1 MSAAAVA
8 GAEAAPRGA
17 TAPAHLLPLLRETN
31 DLKRIRSAGRPA
43 SIAERLFATAWA
55 RLVAGEDAAHLAMAT
70 TAGALAATRLG
81 DLDPPLLR
89 RAGVGAEAVSAIR
102 QRALAAVAEGL
113 DAGLRVKLAAALDA
127 PGREGP
133 LPGFVPRLA
142 EQPRAGAT
150 CPDRPRLVLEPPESH
165 AEHCLMVAV
174 YGVML
179 APAYGADEGTVF
191 LASLAHHL
199 HNALLPDSG
208 FTGEALLGNALEPAF
223 AEATAQ
229 ALAELDAPLR
239 GVVEEARRILPD
251 ADSPEGRA
259 FHAADTLDRVLQIE
273 QYLRAASTSM
283 DFVLR
288 DMALVH
294 EGPVKR
300 FQDGV
305 LAEIGL
311 LP

>member
-1 MSAAAVA
+1 MSAAAAATA
-8 GAEAAPRGA
+8 GAHGV
-17 TAPAHLLPLLRETN
+17 APAHLLPLLRETN
-31 DLKRIRSAGRPA
+31 DLKRIRSAGRPS
-43 SIAERLFATAWA
+43 SIADRLFAQAWS
-55 RLVAGEDAAHLAMAT
+55 RLMAGEDATRLAMAT

-81 DLDPPLLR
+81 DLDPLLLR
-89 RAGVGAEAVSAIR
+89 QAGIGAEAVSAIR

-113 DAGLRVKLAAALDA
+113 DAGLRVELAAALDA

-133 LPGFVPRLA
+133 LPGFVSRLA

-150 CPDRPRLVLEPPESH
+150 CPDRPRIVLEPPESH

-174 YGVML
+174 YGVVL
-179 APAYGADEGTVF
+179 APTYGADEGTVF

-208 FTGEALLGNALEPAF
+208 FTGEMLLGEALEPAF

-239 GVVEEARRILPD
+239 GAVEEARRILPD
-251 ADSPEGRA
+251 AESPEGRA

-305 LAEIGL
+305 LAEMGL

>member
-1 MSAAAVA
+1 MSAAAA
-8 GAEAAPRGA
+8 GMADPRAAAPAR
-17 TAPAHLLPLLRETN
+17 LLPLLREIN
-31 DLKRIRSAGRPA
+31 DLKRIRSAGRPS
-43 SIAERLFATAWA
+43 SIADRLFAAAWA
-55 RLVAGEDAAHLAMAT
+55 RLAAGEDATRLAVAT

-89 RAGVGAEAVSAIR
+89 RAGIGAEEVASIR
-102 QRALAAVAEGL
+102 QRALAETAAGL
-113 DAGLRVKLAAALDA
+113 DPALRAKLAAALDA

-133 LPGFVPRLA
+133 LPGFVARLA

-150 CPDRPRLVLEPPESH
+150 CPDRPRIVLEPPESH

-174 YGVML
+174 YGVVL
-179 APAYGADEGTVF
+179 APVYGADEGTVF
-191 LASLAHHL
+191 LASMAHHL

-208 FTGEALLGNALEPAF
+208 FTGEMLLGPALEPAF
-223 AEATAQ
+223 EEATAQ

-239 GVVEEARRILPD
+239 AAVERARRILPD

-294 EGPVKR
+294 DGPVKR
-300 FQDGV
+300 FQDAV
-305 LAEIGL
+305 LSEMGL